1 MTEGRARS
9 ATRDR
14 IIEAAAAL
22 LRDGMPAVTTRGV
35 AEAAQVQAPVIYRLF
50 GDKDG
55 LLEAVTEHVL
65 ATWVAGKTEALRDAT
80 STEVDPVED
89 LRASWTLQIEFS
101 LANPA
106 VYRLLNDPQRA
117 IRSPSAQAGQR
128 ILEARVQRIAARGW
142 LRTDERRAVDLI
154 QAAGVG
160 TVQTLLSRP
169 VDQRDAGLADAMFD
183 AVLHQILVDAP
194 PGSGDE
200 ARAAVEAFRALAP
213 RLRGLTAKERELLV
227 EWVDRAAS
235 EL

>member
-1 MTEGRARS
+1 MTEGSARS
-9 ATRDR
+9 ATRER

-35 AEAAQVQAPVIYRLF
+35 AEAADVQAPVIYRLF

-65 ATWVAGKTEALRDAT
+65 ATYVAGKTEALRDAAGA
-80 STEVDPVED
+80 EVDPVED
-89 LRASWTLQIEFS
+89 LRASWTVQIEFS

-106 VYRLLNDPQRA
+106 VYQLLNDPQRA
-117 IRSPSAQAGQR
+117 ARSPSVQAGQR
-128 ILEARVQRIAARGW
+128 ILEARVHRVAARGW

-169 VDQRDAGLADAMFD
+169 VDQRDPGLAEVMFD
-183 AVLHQILVDAP
+183 AVLRQILVDAP
-194 PGSGDE
+194 PRSGGDT
-200 ARAAVEAFRALAP
+200 RAAVETFRALAP
-213 RLRGLTAKERELLV
+213 HLPGLTARERDLLV
-227 EWVDRAAS
+227 EWVDRAAD